1 MRNYFYLHSQSTK
14 NEDFVIARRCLGLV
28 HTYLVNPAYESVS
41 FFNPLS
47 RVDIFEYAM
56 NPESLGR

>member
-1 MRNYFYLHSQSTK
+1 MRNYFYMHSQSTI

-28 HTYLVNPAYESVS
+28 HTYLVSPAYESVI

-47 RVDIFEYAM
+47 RVEMFEYAM
-56 NPESLGR
+56 NPESFGR

>member
-1 MRNYFYLHSQSTK
+1 MRNYFYLHGQSTK

-56 NPESLGR
+56 NPESFGR

>member
-41 FFNPLS
+41 FLNPLS
-47 RVDIFEYAM
+47 RLDIFEYAM
-56 NPESLGR
+56 NPESFGR